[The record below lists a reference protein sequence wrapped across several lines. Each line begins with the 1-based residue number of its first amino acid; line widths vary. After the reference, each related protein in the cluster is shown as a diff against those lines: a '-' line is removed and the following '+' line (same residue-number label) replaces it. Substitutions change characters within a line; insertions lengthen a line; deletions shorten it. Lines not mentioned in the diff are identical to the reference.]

1 MLPYQFSVNVTVGSQ
16 QPCLNL
22 SKLKLLGRQKFKLK
36 ILTIFITNSLKKIDK
51 LMSKKTKKTF
61 IIIIKLSNFSNLQS
75 AQRDGKNKRNILEE
89 KHRKDEK
96 KNYVRSDINS
106 STL

>member
-22 SKLKLLGRQKFKLK
+22 SNLKLLGRQKFKLK

-51 LMSKKTKKTF
+51 LMSKKTKKKKTF

-75 AQRDGKNKRNILEE
+75 AQRDGKNKRNILE
-89 KHRKDEK
+89 K
-96 KNYVRSDINS
+96 KTQKR
-106 STL
+106 